1 MQLGLATRRN
11 LELTSTMRS
20 GEKKGSLL
28 WVLDK
33 TDTSMGRRKLR
44 QCIEQ
49 PLTDTAAIIRRH
61 DAVEALIN
69 NSAALYDIRPTLRKS
84 MTLNVL

>member
-1 MQLGLATRRN
+1 MG
-11 LELTSTMRS
+11 
-20 GEKKGSLL
+20 
-28 WVLDK
+28 LDK

-69 NSAALYDIRPTLRKS
+69 NSAALYDIKTDLAKVYDLERL
-84 MTLNVL
+84 MTRIIYRRQTQRM

>member
-1 MQLGLATRRN
+1 M
-11 LELTSTMRS
+11 
-20 GEKKGSLL
+20 
-28 WVLDK
+28 LDK

-69 NSAALYDIRPTLRKS
+69 NSAALYDIKTDLAKVYDLERL
-84 MTLNVL
+84 MTRIIYKAANARM